1 MPVSKADTTHLIQ
14 TQLSDSLNLFIY
26 LFIETAYFPFQ
37 SVDLYCCLG
46 CVPVKG
52 FYGVILQLLIK
63 QPNTLFCVFHI
74 LLLYARRVKDIQSVY
89 LDTTFMDPRFYQI
102 PSRVGEL
109 LVWYVIHINNE
120 DICLNDWVIK
130 SVLRSLGGF

>member
-1 MPVSKADTTHLIQ
+1 
-14 TQLSDSLNLFIY
+14 
-26 LFIETAYFPFQ
+26 
-37 SVDLYCCLG
+37 
-46 CVPVKG
+46 
-52 FYGVILQLLIK
+52 
-63 QPNTLFCVFHI
+63 
-74 LLLYARRVKDIQSVY
+74 
-89 LDTTFMDPRFYQI
+89 MDPRFYQI